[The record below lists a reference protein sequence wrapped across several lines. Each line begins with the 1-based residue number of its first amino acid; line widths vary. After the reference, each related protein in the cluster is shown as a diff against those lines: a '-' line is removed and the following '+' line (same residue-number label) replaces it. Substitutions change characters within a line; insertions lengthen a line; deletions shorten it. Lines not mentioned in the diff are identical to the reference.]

1 MEYVN
6 QYDTLKECSKNG
18 YKAEALFKLLAE
30 QRGYTVSLTSQEEN
44 IYKHIDL
51 KLSIYDK
58 SSNANQIITVDVK
71 SRKKTNRKDSSVNDD
86 WTWIEYR
93 NVQGE
98 KGWILGEATHIAF
111 ERAEDF
117 IIFPRQRL
125 ARWTKNNLKE
135 LGYPFAKN
143 ASDSRYKLYRR
154 DGRLDLITQIKIS
167 EASNEIQ
174 GVKIWTK

>member
-6 QYDTLKECSKNG
+6 QYDTLRECSQNG

-30 QRGYTVSLTSQEEN
+30 RRGYAVTLASKNEN

-98 KGWILGEATHIAF
+98 KGWILGQATHIAF

-117 IIFPRQRL
+117 IIFPRQKL
-125 ARWTKNNLKE
+125 ARWTKENLKE
-135 LGYPFAKN
+135 LGYPFARN
-143 ASDSRYKLYRR
+143 AGDSRYKLYRR

-167 EASNEIQ
+167 DASSKIQ
-174 GVKIWTK
+174 GVKTWAK